1 MKHLIEMK
9 KKLIQCAEEHMEDL
23 CAVDTE
29 ELGVVIDMIK
39 DLEEGIFYCIMGH
52 HQLEKDE
59 AAKVAL
65 HHCCHCD
72 GMDEVDFL
80 DDDHNPT
87 FMKKEHMAATYDHHE
102 LEGHSYL
109 KRKAYLEAKEHK
121 KDKIVQMKE
130 LEEYMKE
137 LSIDMTDMIKD
148 ASLEERQLLEK
159 RLQALA
165 TKIASIDDK

>member
-1 MKHLIEMK
+1 MRHLIEMK
-9 KKLIQCAEEHMEDL
+9 KKLVECAEAQMEDL

-29 ELGVVIDMIK
+29 ELGAVIDMIK

-59 AAKVAL
+59 TSKIAL
-65 HHCCHCD
+65 QHCCHCD
-72 GMDEVDFL
+72 GVEDVELLEDE
-80 DDDHNPT
+80 NS
-87 FMKKEHMAATYDHHE
+87 FMKKEHMAATHDHHDW
-102 LEGHSYL
+102 EGHSHS
-109 KRKAYLEAKEHK
+109 KRKAYLEARESK

-137 LSIDMTDMIKD
+137 LSTDITDMIKD

-165 TKIASIDDK
+165 SKVSSIDGA

>member
-9 KKLIQCAEEHMEDL
+9 RKLVECAEAQMEDL

-29 ELGVVIDMIK
+29 ELGAVIDMIK

-59 AAKVAL
+59 ASVTTMQ
-65 HHCCHCD
+65 HCCHCD
-72 GMDEVDFL
+72 GIEEVDFIEEET
-80 DDDHNPT
+80 P
-87 FMKKEHMAATYDHHE
+87 FMKKEHMAAIYDYHNH
-102 LEGHSYL
+102 EGHSHA
-109 KRKAYLEAKEHK
+109 KRKAYLEAKENK
-121 KDKIVQMKE
+121 KDKIIQMKE

-137 LSIDMTDMIKD
+137 LSTDVTEMIKD

-165 TKIASIDDK
+165 AKVSSIDEK